1 MKSSVQ
7 DFYEQQ
13 WGSTAEAREAGTIL
27 LMMERA
33 IQYSYSLLGDL
44 SGKKLLEIGAGAGHQ
59 AVYFAQR
66 GAKVMA
72 IDISAASLRSVQEL
86 ALHNKINNIQLQ
98 HQNAEQLTFP
108 DNTFDL
114 IYINST
120 LMHVNHE
127 KVFREC
133 SRVLKLGGKLVVVEP
148 LRYNPF
154 MMVYRLFSK
163 YRYTHPRYM
172 TVKEFLHFQPYFTSL
187 HHQEFYFFSLLALPL
202 FAMMKKKNLA
212 VRCMNVIETIDGML
226 GRLVPVVRRMYWM
239 GVVWYQK

>member
-59 AVYFAQR
+59 AVYFAQHE
-66 GAKVMA
+66 AQVTA

-86 ALHNKINNIQLQ
+86 ALHHQLNNIQLQ

-108 DNTFDL
+108 DHAFDL

-120 LMHVNHE
+120 LMHVDHE

-133 SRVLKLGGKLVVVEP
+133 SRVLKPGGKLVVVEP

-154 MMVYRLFSK
+154 MIVYRLFSK
-163 YRYTHPRYM
+163 YRHTHPRYM
-172 TVKEFLHFQPYFTSL
+172 TVKEFLHFQSYFTSV

-202 FAMMKKKNLA
+202 FIVMKKKGLA
-212 VRCMNVIETIDGML
+212 IRCMNFLETIDIVL
-226 GRLVPVVRRMYWM
+226 GRLVPALRKAYWV
-239 GVVWYQK
+239 GVARYEK